1 MALAQLSTPQLT
13 SKDGNMIVDFYPV
26 KTPYGDISKEWCLQV
41 LSWEGV
47 EQISKKFLNRVEKTL
62 AIRERLALGY
72 VVTADNSDLPQ
83 LGNPFYG
90 AC

>member
-1 MALAQLSTPQLT
+1 MTTFPTLQ
-13 SKDGNMIVDFYPV
+13 SKDGTMLVGYYPV
-26 KTPYGDISKEWCLQV
+26 KTPYGDISQEWCLQV
-41 LSWEGV
+41 LSWKGV
-47 EQISKKFLNRVEKTL
+47 DQISKKFLNRVEKTL